1 MKTMTM
7 LEAALW
13 YASMGYAVFPC
24 SPRSKEP
31 FKRTNGSKE
40 ATTDVEQITTWWT
53 SNPDANVALA
63 TGSASG
69 LHVVDVDVPS
79 SDVMPL
85 LPTTWIARTRNGGWH
100 YVYKYPEGIT
110 SLPNSSKGAKEPV
123 HKHCDTRGQGGY
135 VLVYPSVVDADEGTD
150 GPGRYEWVN
159 HVDPV
164 ELPSWIV
171 EKIKPKPVALI
182 PRSTFSVVATGWAK
196 KIVED
201 ECDIV
206 ASTPKGGRHHA
217 LARASFKL
225 GQIASG
231 GHTSVGNVRGAL
243 QHAIS
248 AYGLPQGDHR
258 KALRTIEQCM
268 AAGMRHPRS
277 PQTELVTYKPD
288 PFGGAEITVEF
299 EESEQG
305 PEVLAP
311 LPPPKPPQSKSSDDG
326 RWSLLNQVRALG
338 GLCDSFPA
346 WVIRGADHPQPAL
359 TIASLLALG
368 SVVAGR
374 RLVYRRG
381 LSSLYVVSLAGSAE
395 GKNRPQSCLGRCI
408 DEVWQELQGPNSFS
422 SGPAFVDTVRKA
434 TDGGTG
440 TCLVLDEYGMQL
452 AAMIGPR
459 AATHR
464 QDLKQSL
471 TELSTKGVDK
481 WSPALSLVKGGGK
494 LELWAPC
501 VTLLGSTTPE
511 SLHSVLTSTDVA
523 DGFVGRH
530 LWFRS
535 QDRLP
540 MWQPPETR
548 GDDTLPPDVRGA
560 LSAIRTRHEAWHMG
574 LDSKQGGNDL
584 DVLRLYAPLT
594 VGETPEAAE
603 KLLEHKMQ
611 CDEERRDNKRLEIPR
626 ATLGRLPEFAARV
639 ALVLA
644 TLSQPEEEIP
654 TVTLEIVK
662 VAIALVEESAVT
674 FAESLAGNR
683 RASWDDPA
691 AQVDLVVSALR
702 SHGGEATRTQILR
715 ACRRLT
721 TQQITEALIRLA
733 DEGRLDQTKVPQGKA
748 GGRPSDTYKLKE

>member
-24 SPRSKEP
+24 SRRSKFP
-31 FKRTNGSKE
+31 FGGSAGSHD
-40 ATTDVEQITTWWT
+40 ATTDVERITAWWR
-53 SNPDANVALA
+53 SNPDANVAIA
-63 TGSASG
+63 TGSKSG
-69 LHVVDVDVPS
+69 LHVVDVDAQS
-79 SDVMPL
+79 SDVMPR
-85 LPTTWIARTRNGGWH
+85 LPTTWIARTRSGGWH
-100 YVYKYPEGIT
+100 YVYRYPEGVT
-110 SLPNSSKGAKEPV
+110 SLPNSSKAAKI
-123 HKHCDTRGQGGY
+123 HKDCDTRGEGGY
-135 VLVYPSVVDADEGTD
+135 VLVYPSIVDIDKDKSATGT
-150 GPGRYEWVN
+150 GRYEWTN

-171 EKIKPKPVALI
+171 EELTPKPVVAL
-182 PRSTFSVVATGWAK
+182 PRATYAMQSTSWASKALDGETRAVAEQG
-196 KIVED
+196 E
-201 ECDIV
+201 
-206 ASTPKGGRHHA
+206 GGRNHRLNQA
-217 LARASFKL
+217 AFSL
-225 GQIASG
+225 GQIVAG
-231 GHTSVGNVRGAL
+231 GHLSAGDVEVELMHAARACGL
-243 QHAIS
+243 QDREA
-248 AYGLPQGDHR
+248 A
-258 KALRTIEQCM
+258 RTIRSGLN
-268 AAGMRHPRS
+268 AGMKHPRS
-277 PQTELVTYKPD
+277 PRTELVAFKPD
-288 PFGGAEITVEF
+288 HFGGADIVVQFDDE
-299 EESEQG
+299 
-305 PEVLAP
+305 PEVLSP
-311 LPPPKPPQSKSSDDG
+311 LPPPRAPQSKSSDET
-326 RWSLLNQVRALG
+326 RWGLLNSVRALG
-338 GLCDSFPA
+338 GLCDSYCA

-381 LSSLYVVSLAGSAE
+381 LSSLYLVSLAGSAE

-408 DEVWQELQGPNSFS
+408 DEVWSDLQGPNSFS
-422 SGPAFVDTVRKA
+422 SGPAFIDTIRKA
-434 TDGGTG
+434 TDGGNG

-540 MWQPPETR
+540 IWQPPETR
-548 GDDTLPPDVRGA
+548 GDDGLPHDVRGA
-560 LSAIRTRHEAWHMG
+560 LEAIHVRHSEWHMG
-574 LDSKQGGNDL
+574 SPSRKSEGGELDA
-584 DVLRLYAPLT
+584 LRLYAPLT
-594 VGETPEAAE
+594 VSETPEAAA

-639 ALVLA
+639 SLVLA

-733 DEGRLDQTKVPQGKA
+733 DEGRLDQTKVLQGKA